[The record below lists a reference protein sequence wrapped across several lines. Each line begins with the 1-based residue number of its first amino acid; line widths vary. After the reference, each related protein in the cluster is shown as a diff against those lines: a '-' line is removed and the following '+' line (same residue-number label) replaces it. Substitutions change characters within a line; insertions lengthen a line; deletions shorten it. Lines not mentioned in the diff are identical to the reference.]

1 MVTIE
6 SIDGCIK
13 ARVRHENGRSYGVD
27 ISKLARCDPSGHLL
41 TCLTQIVST
50 LKPYSQIRTFTV
62 ANVVLGGALTAWGE
76 CLPQAPEAWQGLVS
90 RLYEY
95 HFTRTDTRM
104 RLKSA
109 AIIWSSFAHCLERM
123 RDHCG
128 YIPQNVIIPHVPT
141 RLEAIEAT
149 GYGYPLL
156 GQAAVPQAAPSVDK
170 LLLPLDLS
178 RTDVDYLEEVR
189 DKLIYR
195 SKLLERCLIAWWE
208 QIKAHYVYGQA
219 LLHTVDWPELRQSLI
234 AHANDRG
241 TKRRTN
247 GATTETL
254 ANQLAVI
261 VYEHDG
267 LHSDKVR
274 ASSPFLHSYAGYL
287 YLPAD
292 APSAFSGVPR
302 SLRVDWML
310 GRLSTIDYTV
320 LATLL
325 IMRNPNFT
333 PSAMLNARVNDRDGK
348 RYLELDDRGFRFRV
362 DKPRARAMKEAM
374 LDEASAEIVCMLYEM
389 GAVAR
394 QCLQDVQSPAANY
407 LLLVRSANGTY
418 STVCPSYVEDKLR
431 GRGSLLYKAF
441 PELMEVLPP
450 GTITLSKVRATQGVL
465 EWFRTGSVVAMR
477 KRLGNSTMV
486 VLQHYLPPCLLAIWN
501 TRLIRRFQ
509 NLWIT
514 VAAAADDFLLEIT
527 DFNTRG
533 ELDAFVADMLR
544 LHTKGSSPLADVLHE
559 RFGDCSP
566 SRSGSASDIADQL
579 AISVSKNAL
588 LALYLYQEAA
598 IAEGLS
604 PRLMDYVDETTGICP
619 RQFINLAE
627 LLRHEIPE
635 HSDGSLRQAHV
646 QALAELSGH
655 PIKSKWGALIAQR
668 RGHVD

>member
-13 ARVRHENGRSYGVD
+13 AWVRHENGRRYGVD

-41 TCLTQIVST
+41 TCLGQIVNT
-50 LKPYSQIRTFTV
+50 LKPYSQIRTFQV

-76 CLPQAPEAWQGLVS
+76 CLPQSQGAWQRLVS

-95 HFTRTDTRM
+95 HFTRLDTRM
-104 RLKSA
+104 SLKSA
-109 AIIWSSFAHCLERM
+109 AIVWNSFAHCLERM

-128 YIPQNVIIPHVPT
+128 YIPQNVVIPHVPT

-149 GYGYPLL
+149 SYEHPLL
-156 GQAAVPQAAPSVDK
+156 GQAAAPQEVSFVDK

-178 RTDVDYLEEVR
+178 RTDAAYLEEVR
-189 DKLIYR
+189 DGLICR
-195 SKLLERCLIAWWE
+195 SKLLERCLVAWWK

-219 LLHTVDWPELRQSLI
+219 LLHSVDWPVLRQSLI
-234 AHANDRG
+234 AHANDHG
-241 TKRRTN
+241 VKRRTN
-247 GATTETL
+247 GATMETL

-261 VYEHDG
+261 VHEHDG

-274 ASSPFLHSYAGYL
+274 ASSPFLQTYAGYL

-292 APSAFSGVPR
+292 APPAFNGVPR

-310 GRLSTIDYTV
+310 GRLSAIDYTV

-325 IMRNPNFT
+325 ILRNPNFT
-333 PSAMLNARVNDRDGK
+333 PYAMLNARIEDRDGK
-348 RYLELDDRGFRFRV
+348 RYLELDDRGLRFRV

-374 LDEASAEIVCMLYEM
+374 LDEASAEIVSTLYEM
-389 GAVAR
+389 GAAAR
-394 QCLQDVQSPAANY
+394 QRLQDVQSPAANY
-407 LLLVRSANGTY
+407 LLLVRSANGAY
-418 STVCPSYVEDKLR
+418 ATVCPSHVEGKLR
-431 GRGSLLYKAF
+431 ERGSLLYKAF
-441 PELMEVLPP
+441 PELMEALPP
-450 GTITLSKVRATQGVL
+450 GTITLSRVRTSQGVI

-477 KRLGNSTMV
+477 KRLGNSTTV
-486 VLQHYLPPCLLAIWN
+486 VLQHYLPPCLLAVWN

-509 NLWIT
+509 NLLIT
-514 VAAAADDFLLEIT
+514 VAAAADDFLLEVT

-544 LHTKGSSPLADVLHE
+544 LHTKGSSPLADALHE
-559 RFGDCSP
+559 YFGDCSP
-566 SRSGSASDIADQL
+566 PRPGTTGDIADQL

-604 PRLMDYVDETTGICP
+604 PRLMDCIDETTGICP

-627 LLRHEIPE
+627 LLRHEIPG

-655 PIKSKWGALIAQR
+655 PVKSRWGALIAQR
-668 RGHVD
+668 REHVD